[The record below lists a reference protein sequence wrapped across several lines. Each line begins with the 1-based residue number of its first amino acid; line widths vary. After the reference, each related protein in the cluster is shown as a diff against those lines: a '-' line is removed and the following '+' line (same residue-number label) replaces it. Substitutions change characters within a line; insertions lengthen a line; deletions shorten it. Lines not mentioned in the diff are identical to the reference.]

1 VVSGNLHHITTLQIL
16 RDLPEKDDILSN
28 TIIELKNVWKTYQMD
43 DVEVQALKGI
53 DLVIKKEEFTAIM
66 GPSGSGKS
74 TLLHMIGVLDRPTS
88 GKIYLDGT
96 DISKLNDS
104 ELARLRGKKIGF
116 VFQFFN
122 LYPTLT
128 ARENIELPML
138 IIERDKKERE
148 KKISKLLKIVNLEN
162 RAEHLPSQLSGGE
175 RQRIAIARALAND
188 PPLILADE
196 PTGNLDTKTGSEI
209 MKFLDKLQED
219 EKVTVVM
226 VTHEEHIAK
235 YAERIVH
242 LKDGKIVEGG

>member
-1 VVSGNLHHITTLQIL
+1 VASEDTHDMATLQIL
-16 RDLPEKDDILSN
+16 QDLLEDEIMNN
-28 TIIELKNVWKTYQMD
+28 TVIELKNVWKTYQME
-43 DVEVQALKGI
+43 DVEVQALRDI
-53 DLVIKKEEFTAIM
+53 DLKIKKEEFVAIM

-74 TLLHMIGVLDRPTS
+74 TLLQMIGVLDRPSS
-88 GKIYLDGT
+88 GKIFLDGV

-138 IIERDKKERE
+138 ILERDKNERE
-148 KKISKLLKIVNLEN
+148 IKSSKLLKRVGLEN

-196 PTGNLDTKTGSEI
+196 PTGNLDTRAGSEI
-209 MKFLDKLQED
+209 MEFLNKLQED

-226 VTHEEHIAK
+226 VTHEPSIAK
-235 YAERIVH
+235 YAERIVY

>member
-1 VVSGNLHHITTLQIL
+1 MN
-16 RDLPEKDDILSN
+16 EN
-28 TIIELKNVWKTYQMD
+28 NAIIELKNVWKTYQME
-43 DVEVQALKGI
+43 DVEVQALRGV
-53 DLVIKKEEFTAIM
+53 DLKIKKEEFTAIM

-74 TLLHMIGVLDRPTS
+74 TLLQMIGVLDRPTS
-88 GKIYLDGT
+88 GKIYLDGV

-104 ELARLRGKKIGF
+104 DLARLRGEKIGF

-122 LYPTLT
+122 LYPTLN

-138 IIERDKKERE
+138 ILERDKNER
-148 KKISKLLKIVNLEN
+148 KIKASKLLKTVGLEN

-196 PTGNLDTKTGSEI
+196 PTGNLDTKTGYEI
-209 MKFLDKLQED
+209 MEFLNKLQED
-219 EKVTVVM
+219 EKVTIVM
-226 VTHEEHIAK
+226 VTHEPDIAK
-235 YAERIVH
+235 YAERTIH